1 MITGTR
7 SMTYLTGR
15 AAGGTVSAV
24 TSGCAAPWPCAAGR
38 TCLGSVL
45 GAPEISPLLAD
56 WSKKKTSFIMK
67 DRDISITDSV
77 IFTKTQIR
85 NNIVVHITSSNAE

>member
-56 WSKKKTSFIMK
+56 WSKKNNKLHNERQGYQHYRFSNFY
-67 DRDISITDSV
+67 
-77 IFTKTQIR
+77 KTQIR
-85 NNIVVHITSSNAE
+85 KNIVVHITSSNAE

>member
-1 MITGTR
+1 MITSTQ
-7 SMTYLTGR
+7 SMTYLTGQ

-67 DRDISITDSV
+67 DMDISITDSV
-77 IFTKTQIR
+77 IFTKRKLET
-85 NNIVVHITSSNAE
+85 TS

>member
-15 AAGGTVSAV
+15 AEGGTVSAV

-67 DRDISITDSV
+67 DRDVSITDSV
-77 IFTKTQIR
+77 IFTKRKLET
-85 NNIVVHITSSNAE
+85 TS

>member
-1 MITGTR
+1 
-7 SMTYLTGR
+7 MTYLTGR

-77 IFTKTQIR
+77 IFTKRKLET
-85 NNIVVHITSSNAE
+85 TS

>member
-1 MITGTR
+1 MITSTQ

-67 DRDISITDSV
+67 DMDISITDSV
-77 IFTKTQIR
+77 FYKTQIR

>member
-7 SMTYLTGR
+7 SMTYLTGQ
-15 AAGGTVSAV
+15 AEGGTVSAV
-24 TSGCAAPWPCAAGR
+24 TSGCAAPWPCAVGR

-56 WSKKKTSFIMK
+56 WSKENNKLHNERQEYQHYRFSNFYKM
-67 DRDISITDSV
+67 
-77 IFTKTQIR
+77 QIR
-85 NNIVVHITSSNAE
+85 NNIAVHITSSNAE

>member
-1 MITGTR
+1 MITSTQ

-24 TSGCAAPWPCAAGR
+24 TSGCAAPWPCAVGR

-67 DRDISITDSV
+67 DMDISITDSV
-77 IFTKTQIR
+77 IFTKRKLET
-85 NNIVVHITSSNAE
+85 TS

>member
-15 AAGGTVSAV
+15 AEGGTVSAV

-77 IFTKTQIR
+77 IFTKCKLET
-85 NNIVVHITSSNAE
+85 TS

>member
-1 MITGTR
+1 MITGTL

-15 AAGGTVSAV
+15 AEGGTVSAV

-77 IFTKTQIR
+77 IFTKRKLET
-85 NNIVVHITSSNAE
+85 TS

>member
-38 TCLGSVL
+38 TCLGFVL

-77 IFTKTQIR
+77 IFTKRKLET
-85 NNIVVHITSSNAE
+85 TS

>member
-15 AAGGTVSAV
+15 AEGGTVSAV

-77 IFTKTQIR
+77 IFTKRKLET
-85 NNIVVHITSSNAE
+85 TS

>member
-15 AAGGTVSAV
+15 AEGGTVSAV

-45 GAPEISPLLAD
+45 GAPEKSPLLAD

-77 IFTKTQIR
+77 IFTKRKLET
-85 NNIVVHITSSNAE
+85 TS

>member
-15 AAGGTVSAV
+15 AEGGTVSAV

-77 IFTKTQIR
+77 IFTKHKLET
-85 NNIVVHITSSNAE
+85 TS

>member
-7 SMTYLTGR
+7 SMTYLTGQ
-15 AAGGTVSAV
+15 AEGGTVSAV
-24 TSGCAAPWPCAAGR
+24 TSGCAAPWPCAVGR

-77 IFTKTQIR
+77 IFTKRKLET
-85 NNIVVHITSSNAE
+85 TS

>member
-67 DRDISITDSV
+67 DMDISITDSV
-77 IFTKTQIR
+77 IFTKRKLET
-85 NNIVVHITSSNAE
+85 TS

>member
-1 MITGTR
+1 MITSTR

-67 DRDISITDSV
+67 DMDISITDSV
-77 IFTKTQIR
+77 IFTKRKLET
-85 NNIVVHITSSNAE
+85 TS

>member
-7 SMTYLTGR
+7 SMTYLTGQ
-15 AAGGTVSAV
+15 AEGGTVSAV
-24 TSGCAAPWPCAAGR
+24 TSGCAAPWSCAVGR

-77 IFTKTQIR
+77 IFTKRKLET
-85 NNIVVHITSSNAE
+85 TS

>member
-15 AAGGTVSAV
+15 AEGGTVSAV

-56 WSKKKTSFIMK
+56 WSKKKTSFIMR

-77 IFTKTQIR
+77 IFTKRKLET
-85 NNIVVHITSSNAE
+85 TS

>member
-15 AAGGTVSAV
+15 AEGGTVSAV
-24 TSGCAAPWPCAAGR
+24 TSGCAAPWLCAAGR

-77 IFTKTQIR
+77 IFTKRKLET
-85 NNIVVHITSSNAE
+85 TS

>member
-1 MITGTR
+1 MITSTQ

-24 TSGCAAPWPCAAGR
+24 TSGCAAPWLCAAGR

-77 IFTKTQIR
+77 IFTKRKLET
-85 NNIVVHITSSNAE
+85 TS

>member
-1 MITGTR
+1 MITSTQ

-56 WSKKKTSFIMK
+56 WSKKKNKLHNERQGCQHYRFSNFY
-67 DRDISITDSV
+67 
-77 IFTKTQIR
+77 KTQIR

>member
-15 AAGGTVSAV
+15 AEGGTVSAV

-38 TCLGSVL
+38 TCLGFVL

-67 DRDISITDSV
+67 DMDISITDSV
-77 IFTKTQIR
+77 IFTKRKLET
-85 NNIVVHITSSNAE
+85 TS

>member
-15 AAGGTVSAV
+15 AEGGTVSAV

-56 WSKKKTSFIMK
+56 WSKIKTSFIMK
-67 DRDISITDSV
+67 DMDISITDSV
-77 IFTKTQIR
+77 IFTKRKLET
-85 NNIVVHITSSNAE
+85 TS

>member
-1 MITGTR
+1 MITSTR

-15 AAGGTVSAV
+15 AEGGTVSAV

-77 IFTKTQIR
+77 IFTKRKLET
-85 NNIVVHITSSNAE
+85 TS

>member
-7 SMTYLTGR
+7 SMTYLTGQ
-15 AAGGTVSAV
+15 AEGGTVSAV

-56 WSKKKTSFIMK
+56 WSKKKNK
-67 DRDISITDSV
+67 LHNEDRDISITDSV
-77 IFTKTQIR
+77 IFTKRKLET
-85 NNIVVHITSSNAE
+85 TS

>member
-7 SMTYLTGR
+7 SMTYLTGQ
-15 AAGGTVSAV
+15 AEGGTVSAV

-38 TCLGSVL
+38 TCLGFVL

-67 DRDISITDSV
+67 DMDISITDSV
-77 IFTKTQIR
+77 IFTKRKLET
-85 NNIVVHITSSNAE
+85 TS

>member
-1 MITGTR
+1 MITGTG

-15 AAGGTVSAV
+15 AEGGTVSAV

-77 IFTKTQIR
+77 IFTKRKLET
-85 NNIVVHITSSNAE
+85 TS

>member
-7 SMTYLTGR
+7 SMTYLTGQ
-15 AAGGTVSAV
+15 AEGGTVSAV

-67 DRDISITDSV
+67 DMDISITDSV
-77 IFTKTQIR
+77 FYKTQIR

>member
-15 AAGGTVSAV
+15 AEGGTVSAV
-24 TSGCAAPWPCAAGR
+24 TSGCAVPWPCAAGR

-77 IFTKTQIR
+77 IFTKRKLET
-85 NNIVVHITSSNAE
+85 TS

>member
-7 SMTYLTGR
+7 SMTYLTGQ
-15 AAGGTVSAV
+15 AEGGTVSAV

>member
-15 AAGGTVSAV
+15 AEGGTVSAV

>member
-24 TSGCAAPWPCAAGR
+24 TSGCAAPWLCAAGR

-77 IFTKTQIR
+77 IFTKRKLET
-85 NNIVVHITSSNAE
+85 TS

>member
-7 SMTYLTGR
+7 SMTYPTGR
-15 AAGGTVSAV
+15 AEGGTVSAV

-45 GAPEISPLLAD
+45 GAPEISPLLGD

-77 IFTKTQIR
+77 IFTKRKLET
-85 NNIVVHITSSNAE
+85 TS

>member
-15 AAGGTVSAV
+15 AEGGTVSAV
-24 TSGCAAPWPCAAGR
+24 ASGCAAPWPCAAGR

-77 IFTKTQIR
+77 IFTKRKLET
-85 NNIVVHITSSNAE
+85 TS

>member
-7 SMTYLTGR
+7 SMTYLTGQ
-15 AAGGTVSAV
+15 AEGGTVSAV
-24 TSGCAAPWPCAAGR
+24 TSGCAAPWLCAAGR

-77 IFTKTQIR
+77 IFTKRKLET
-85 NNIVVHITSSNAE
+85 TS

>member
-1 MITGTR
+1 MITSTQ

-67 DRDISITDSV
+67 DMDISITDSV

>member
-1 MITGTR
+1 
-7 SMTYLTGR
+7 MTYLTGR

-24 TSGCAAPWPCAAGR
+24 TSGCAAPWQCAAGR

-67 DRDISITDSV
+67 DMDISITDSV
-77 IFTKTQIR
+77 IFTKRKLET
-85 NNIVVHITSSNAE
+85 TS

>member
-15 AAGGTVSAV
+15 AEGGTVSAV

-67 DRDISITDSV
+67 DMDISITDSV
-77 IFTKTQIR
+77 IFTKRKLET
-85 NNIVVHITSSNAE
+85 TL

>member
-67 DRDISITDSV
+67 DRDVSITDSV
-77 IFTKTQIR
+77 IFTKRKLET
-85 NNIVVHITSSNAE
+85 TS

>member
-1 MITGTR
+1 MITSTQ